1 VLHPEAVI
9 VVSVRAGGR
18 GEGVQRG
25 LRATVSNGVHGD
37 VEAAVERAM
46 GVFWSRGYHA
56 TALPDLLRATKL
68 SRGSL
73 YAAFGD
79 KHSLFLRALDRYI
92 ADGLTRMD
100 IELDPRREPV
110 DSLRAYLAGYVDR
123 TSGANGRRGCLLVA
137 TAMELAGQ
145 DAEVGRRIASFF
157 KAMEARVAEGLEKG
171 QMGERFTLID
181 PARLPEKPA
190 RPNRPA
196 ILLIGLILGIGAG
209 AGTAALQEANDRSAR
224 CAEDLATAFPFPVLA
239 VVPEIFTLED
249 ELQKKKRD
257 LADAI
262 LNADNRMIST
272 LTREDLEFLLS

>member
-1 VLHPEAVI
+1 MRHQTPVQLP
-9 VVSVRAGGR
+9 RGR
-18 GEGVQRG
+18 PR
-25 LRATVSNGVHGD
+25 SFD

-92 ADGLTRMD
+92 ADALTRMD
-100 IELDPRREPV
+100 TELDPRREPV
-110 DSLRAYLAGYVDR
+110 DSLRAYLAGYVER

-157 KAMEARVAEGLEKG
+157 KAMEARVADTLSRAKTAGKLANGVEPPSAARILVCFVEGLRVVGK
-171 QMGERFTLID
+171 
-181 PARLPEKPA
+181 
-190 RPNRPA
+190 
-196 ILLIGLILGIGAG
+196 
-209 AGTAALQEANDRSAR
+209 TAPTRITSQ
-224 CAEDLATAFPFPVLA
+224 ATA
-239 VVPEIFTLED
+239 
-249 ELQKKKRD
+249 
-257 LADAI
+257 DA
-262 LNADNRMIST
+262 
-272 LTREDLEFLLS
+272 LLDRFIR